1 MNKVV
6 FVAFNAQAAE
16 GWEILEL
23 EWTGVATACIVQLWK
38 LRLSQRV
45 TANFTS
51 AASLSKKSMLNQP
64 RMEQHEAVSMR
75 MQTIQ
80 HSAVNISIPTR
91 QDN

>member
-6 FVAFNAQAAE
+6 SIAFNAQAGE

-23 EWTGVATACIVQLWK
+23 ESTGAATACIVQLWK
-38 LRLSQRV
+38 LRLSHRA
-45 TANFTS
+45 ANFTS
-51 AASLSKKSMLNQP
+51 AASLSKKLLNQP

-80 HSAVNISIPTR
+80 HSAVNISIPSR